1 MKAWLQ
7 PRVIEPWLAVS
18 VAFVRP
24 LVRFVHA
31 LSFCLTHGL
40 PVVHKATRVD
50 RRDVAQIITA
60 ITGAVL
66 AAHKMVI
73 EWKRKLDSKPTEDE
87 NEK

>member
-1 MKAWLQ
+1 MVGSE
-7 PRVIEPWLAVS
+7 RS
-18 VAFVRP
+18 VRSAAGKFDCHY
-24 LVRFVHA
+24 VHA
-31 LSFCLTHGL
+31 LNFCHTHGL

-73 EWKRKLDSKPTEDE
+73 EWKRELDSKPTEDD
-87 NEK
+87 NKK